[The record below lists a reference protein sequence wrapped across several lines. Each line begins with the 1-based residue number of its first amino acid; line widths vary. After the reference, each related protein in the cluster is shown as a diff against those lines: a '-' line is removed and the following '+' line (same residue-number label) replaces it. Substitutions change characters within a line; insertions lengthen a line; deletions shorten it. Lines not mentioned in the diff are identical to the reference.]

1 MVPRPT
7 NQVHSVG
14 GLGFLL
20 SNVIE
25 MIAITALYINVML
38 FIEKIVI
45 VISPKKTI
53 DGVGTTKPYDY
64 YCVCVGYVHGTATFA
79 VQTTPVSRTATAINY
94 GKYLGRYREYTSAQQ
109 IYKLMSS

>member
-45 VISPKKTI
+45 VISPKK
-53 DGVGTTKPYDY
+53 
-64 YCVCVGYVHGTATFA
+64 
-79 VQTTPVSRTATAINY
+79 
-94 GKYLGRYREYTSAQQ
+94 L
-109 IYKLMSS
+109 LMA